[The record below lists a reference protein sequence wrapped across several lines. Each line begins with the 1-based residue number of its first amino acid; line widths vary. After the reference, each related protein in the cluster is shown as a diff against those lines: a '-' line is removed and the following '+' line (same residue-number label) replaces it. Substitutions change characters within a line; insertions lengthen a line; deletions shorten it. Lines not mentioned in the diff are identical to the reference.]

1 MSDERASEQRGWCM
15 VCKFVAPTL
24 KTSLWLSRLD
34 TAHSTTD
41 SLCSHHQTRLSHLT
55 SHFAISYTTAIFLSL
70 QREAAC
76 SLIIRPN
83 ASLTNLATSSVDRP
97 LTCANGS
104 PKTLVSGTGRGP
116 INGVNGSR
124 VHL

>member
-1 MSDERASEQRGWCM
+1 MSDERERASERRGCVWWRVQPCRSYAKN
-15 VCKFVAPTL
+15 VPTTHRSHDRL
-24 KTSLWLSRLD
+24 LLTPPNTTLTPHTSL
-34 TAHSTTD
+34 
-41 SLCSHHQTRLSHLT
+41 
-55 SHFAISYTTAIFLSL
+55 AISYTTAIFLSL
-70 QREAAC
+70 QREAAAAC